1 LKQYYTNWKT
11 NFIGGWHIDSLLCD
25 SMVGEIKRLSSGN
38 ILSHSRGY
46 SLVSSTDI
54 DPAILISYK
63 IQLSQVIN
71 QYTTLYPHSK
81 ETIANWR
88 LNPLFNLQHYA
99 PGHSYSVYHC
109 ENNGMGPFKN
119 RHLAFM
125 TYLNTVTDGG
135 ETEFL
140 HQKLKV
146 KPEKGLTLVWPAHW
160 THIHRGL
167 PAPNQEKYVTTGWF
181 DYIDEQAEI
190 FDGISEDSQEDFMKK
205 LNSFEK

>member
-1 LKQYYTNWKT
+1 MKQYYTNWKT
-11 NFIGGWHIDSLLCD
+11 SFIGGWHIESTTCD
-25 SMVGEIKRLSSGN
+25 LMVQEIRRISSGN

-46 SLVSSTDI
+46 SLVRSTDV
-54 DPAILISYK
+54 DPTILISYK
-63 IQLSQVIN
+63 VQLSQVIN

-109 ENNGMGPFKN
+109 ENNGQEPFKN

-160 THIHRGL
+160 THIHRGI

>member
-1 LKQYYTNWKT
+1 
-11 NFIGGWHIDSLLCD
+11 
-25 SMVGEIKRLSSGN
+25 MVGEIKKISTGN

-46 SLVSSTDI
+46 SLVSSTEVN
-54 DPAILISYK
+54 PTILLSYK
-63 IQLSQVIN
+63 VQLSQVIN

-99 PGHSYSVYHC
+99 PGYSYSVYHC
-109 ENNGMGPFKN
+109 ENNGMEPFKN

-160 THIHRGL
+160 THIHRGI

-190 FDGISEDSQEDFMKK
+190 FDGISEDTQEDFMKK

>member
-1 LKQYYTNWKT
+1 MKQYYTNWKT
-11 NFIGGWHIDSLLCD
+11 SFIGGWHIEPTTCD
-25 SMVGEIKRLSSGN
+25 SMVREIKKISSGN
-38 ILSHSRGY
+38 ILRYSRGY
-46 SLVSSTDI
+46 SLVSSTDV
-54 DPAILISYK
+54 DPTILLSYK
-63 IQLSQVIN
+63 VQLLEVIN

-109 ENNGMGPFKN
+109 ENNGQEPFKN

-140 HQKLKV
+140 HQKLQV

-160 THIHRGL
+160 THIHRGI
-167 PAPNQEKYVTTGWF
+167 PAPTQEKYVTTGWF

-190 FDGISEDSQEDFMKK
+190 FNGISEDPQEDFMKK